1 MSDGE
6 PRDYDWSDYHT
17 GQKDA
22 ADLREQGV
30 TIYSI
35 GLNIGDKKF
44 NNFIVPLASSPK
56 STYAINIEKTS
67 DLVGIYDAIASSIK
81 IAGTEATIT
90 DVINTEAFEIA
101 TDYNNGMWYEASTG
115 TVNRSSDNKTVT
127 WDFGNISA
135 NKETLTIYIKVKDSV
150 PGGTAPDTNKE
161 AKVDYTDPNEQ
172 SQTQDIPSPN
182 LAVGDVGTIT
192 LNYYLVNEDG
202 ITINGTGEAIDFE
215 RRQQLG
221 TKLYGDAPQEFGSYT
236 VNAPSTIEY
245 NGIKYQYV
253 AASASKDGSANPAN
267 VELSPAKKAVNLYY
281 GYQEIKDVTVTF
293 HGNGGTPSVSS
304 VTVPKDTALGGQIA
318 TAAREDHNFL
328 GWNTAMD
335 GSGSAFTSNT
345 IVQITL
351 LYTHSGRKNRR

>member
-1 MSDGE
+1 M
-6 PRDYDWSDYHT
+6 
-17 GQKDA
+17 
-22 ADLREQGV
+22 
-30 TIYSI
+30 
-35 GLNIGDKKF
+35 
-44 NNFIVPLASSPK
+44 
-56 STYAINIEKTS
+56 
-67 DLVGIYDAIASSIK
+67 
-81 IAGTEATIT
+81 
-90 DVINTEAFEIA
+90 
-101 TDYNNGMWYEASTG
+101 
-115 TVNRSSDNKTVT
+115 
-127 WDFGNISA
+127 
-135 NKETLTIYIKVKDSV
+135 
-150 PGGTAPDTNKE
+150 
-161 AKVDYTDPNEQ
+161 
-172 SQTQDIPSPN
+172 
-182 LAVGDVGTIT
+182 GTIT

-202 ITINGTGEAIDFE
+202 ITINGTGEAIDFA

-318 TAAREDHNFL
+318 TAVREDHNFL

-345 IVQITL
+345 IVTDNITVYAQWQKKQAL
-351 LYTHSGRKNRR
+351 TIKAADTEKVYNGEM